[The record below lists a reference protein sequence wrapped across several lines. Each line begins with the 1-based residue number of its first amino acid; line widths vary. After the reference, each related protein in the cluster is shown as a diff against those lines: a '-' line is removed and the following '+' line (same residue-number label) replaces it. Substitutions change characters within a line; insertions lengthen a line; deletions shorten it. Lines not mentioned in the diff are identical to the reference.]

1 MTDDNDKSKYDGT
14 FAQAKIRHNE
24 DKKKIKNINN
34 IYIARFEADEN
45 EKAATL
51 VRDEIDNSAFKS
63 KTEATAYINKSKKFC
78 PLIRS
83 KCNHDCVC
91 YKEGSTTKVRG
102 RFKVILGECTN
113 MMFKTKG

>member
-1 MTDDNDKSKYDGT
+1 MSDDKSKYDGNL
-14 FAQAKIRHNE
+14 AEVRLRNNKN
-24 DKKKIKNINN
+24 KKKIKNINN
-34 IYIARFEADEN
+34 IYIARFESDHNQRAAILPKEEIEEN
-45 EKAATL
+45 
-51 VRDEIDNSAFKS
+51 VFKS

-102 RFKVILGECTN
+102 RFKVIIGECTN
-113 MMFKTKG
+113 MMFKRKG